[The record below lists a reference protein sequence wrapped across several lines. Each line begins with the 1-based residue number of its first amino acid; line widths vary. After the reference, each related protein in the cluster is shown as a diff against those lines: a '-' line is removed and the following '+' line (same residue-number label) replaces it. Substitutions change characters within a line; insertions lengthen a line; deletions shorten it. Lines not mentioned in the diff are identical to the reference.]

1 MKIWWGNNST
11 KTKVEVGTKASGNII
26 VVDVMGNT
34 MEMVSGRCNNSRLRY
49 NGLSFLYFRNIFLY
63 PQHLGTV
70 VTPSY
75 PTDYCRY
82 HTLP

>member
-11 KTKVEVGTKASGNII
+11 KTKVEVGTKASGDII

-49 NGLSFLYFRNIFLY
+49 NGLSFLYFRNIFSISTTFGY
-63 PQHLGTV
+63 C
-70 VTPSY
+70 SY
-75 PTDYCRY
+75 SL
-82 HTLP
+82 LPHGLL